1 MTKILFIILIISVNT
16 IICDDSIKVY
26 QIEPI
31 IVSASKLSVDAKLL
45 PYSAKII
52 DTPEINN
59 SNGSNISSVLKNN
72 TLLFVN
78 SYGAVGQLQTISSRG
93 TSADESVV
101 LINGMRLNQI
111 QNGTIDLG
119 LIPIESVERVEIL
132 KVGNSSL
139 YGSNAIGSV
148 INVVTKNENTGIKN
162 IAFGMNSFD
171 GNKSPYK
178 IAIANSSKAYVTNLY
193 DNSVTSFNPTT
204 LQIIKERISVGK
216 NPQSLLVNGNKLYVC
231 NSGWGSDS
239 TVSIID
245 ISKDSVIKTLTI
257 GDQPSGIGI
266 DADGEIIV
274 KFDGKIDFTNPSKD
288 TEGGV
293 AIINPSTDEIKS
305 KSKLSLSTYGHGEKF
320 ISTKKNYALL
330 QTNIGIVKYNTITNI
345 FESTSFINTSQ
356 FTVNGIFVDEANE
369 LFYIS
374 DAKDYTNTGE
384 IHIYKND
391 GSKIGSYK
399 TGIIPG
405 SIAFVR

>member
-1 MTKILFIILIISVNT
+1 MKNILIIIT
-16 IICDDSIKVY
+16 FTLMFGCQLIDD
-26 QIEPI
+26 P
-31 IVSASKLSVDAKLL
+31 VSPKD
-45 PYSAKII
+45 
-52 DTPEINN
+52 EI
-59 SNGSNISSVLKNN
+59 
-72 TLLFVN
+72 
-78 SYGAVGQLQTISSRG
+78 
-93 TSADESVV
+93 
-101 LINGMRLNQI
+101 
-111 QNGTIDLG
+111 
-119 LIPIESVERVEIL
+119 IPIAKGVYIVNEGNYG
-132 KVGNSSL
+132 KGNSSL
-139 YGSNAIGSV
+139 SYYIPDSLKVYQDVYGNANDNKKLGDTGNDIVIFENKAFIVVNNSHKIEVIQTTTHKSVGS
-148 INVVTKNENTGIKN
+148 IQFT
-162 IAFGMNSFD
+162 

-274 KFDGKIDFTNPSKD
+274 KFDGKMDFTNPSKD

-305 KSKLSLSTYGHGEKF
+305 KTKLSLSTYGHGEKF

-330 QTNIGIVKYNTITNI
+330 QTNIGIIKYNTITNI

-356 FTVNGIFVDEANE
+356 FSVNRIFVDEANE
-369 LFYIS
+369 LIYIS
-374 DAKDYTNTGE
+374 DAKDYTNAGE